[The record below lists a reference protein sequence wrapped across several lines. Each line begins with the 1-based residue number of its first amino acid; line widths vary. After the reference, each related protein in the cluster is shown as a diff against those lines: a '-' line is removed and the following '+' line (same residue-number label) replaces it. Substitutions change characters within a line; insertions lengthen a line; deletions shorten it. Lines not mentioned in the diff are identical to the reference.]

1 MNHRLTNDMAS
12 LRIMV
17 SRKKGDG
24 NMDSKV
30 FGQFIA
36 AMRKE
41 NNMTQAEL
49 AKIIGV
55 TDKAV
60 SRWERGKG
68 FPDINTLEPLAKS
81 LGISVLELMR
91 SQKSDMKEKNLSENE
106 VVELMGNAAEIT
118 KENQK
123 QEKVSVWIGG
133 IVTIVIAILVK
144 LSGLAVS
151 IGGALFAGFMVSLV
165 AISIYF
171 FVENKED
178 KDSRKIYGFF
188 LLVGVG
194 GSISLF
200 QLMGVDSKIIIRSV
214 YSILFIIVCLFSR

>member
-1 MNHRLTNDMAS
+1 
-12 LRIMV
+12 
-17 SRKKGDG
+17 
-24 NMDSKV
+24 MDSKV

-123 QEKVSVWIGG
+123 QEKASVWT
-133 IVTIVIAILVK
+133 VSYTHLDVYKRQQMESAVICVHWLQRQ
-144 LSGLAVS
+144 
-151 IGGALFAGFMVSLV
+151 
-165 AISIYF
+165 
-171 FVENKED
+171 
-178 KDSRKIYGFF
+178 KD
-188 LLVGVG
+188 
-194 GSISLF
+194 
-200 QLMGVDSKIIIRSV
+200 
-214 YSILFIIVCLFSR
+214 

>member
-30 FGQFIA
+30 FGHSIA

-60 SRWERGKG
+60 SRWSVER
-68 FPDINTLEPLAKS
+68 D
-81 LGISVLELMR
+81 
-91 SQKSDMKEKNLSENE
+91 SQ
-106 VVELMGNAAEIT
+106 
-118 KENQK
+118 
-123 QEKVSVWIGG
+123 
-133 IVTIVIAILVK
+133 
-144 LSGLAVS
+144 
-151 IGGALFAGFMVSLV
+151 
-165 AISIYF
+165 ISIRL
-171 FVENKED
+171 N
-178 KDSRKIYGFF
+178 
-188 LLVGVG
+188 LWQNL
-194 GSISLF
+194 
-200 QLMGVDSKIIIRSV
+200 
-214 YSILFIIVCLFSR
+214 

>member
-1 MNHRLTNDMAS
+1 
-12 LRIMV
+12 
-17 SRKKGDG
+17 
-24 NMDSKV
+24 MDSKV

-106 VVELMGNAAEIT
+106 VVELMGQCRRNNERKSKT
-118 KENQK
+118 GK
-123 QEKVSVWIGG
+123 
-133 IVTIVIAILVK
+133 
-144 LSGLAVS
+144 S
-151 IGGALFAGFMVSLV
+151 IRMDRRHCYHYNCNTCKTV
-165 AISIYF
+165 
-171 FVENKED
+171 
-178 KDSRKIYGFF
+178 RTC
-188 LLVGVG
+188 
-194 GSISLF
+194 
-200 QLMGVDSKIIIRSV
+200 R
-214 YSILFIIVCLFSR
+214 

>member
-1 MNHRLTNDMAS
+1 
-12 LRIMV
+12 
-17 SRKKGDG
+17 
-24 NMDSKV
+24 MDSKV

-123 QEKVSVWIGG
+123 QEKASVWIGG
-133 IVTIVIAILVK
+133 IVTIIIAILVK

-171 FVENKED
+171 LWRI
-178 KDSRKIYGFF
+178 RKIRAAGK
-188 LLVGVG
+188 
-194 GSISLF
+194 S
-200 QLMGVDSKIIIRSV
+200 MDS
-214 YSILFIIVCLFSR
+214 FCL